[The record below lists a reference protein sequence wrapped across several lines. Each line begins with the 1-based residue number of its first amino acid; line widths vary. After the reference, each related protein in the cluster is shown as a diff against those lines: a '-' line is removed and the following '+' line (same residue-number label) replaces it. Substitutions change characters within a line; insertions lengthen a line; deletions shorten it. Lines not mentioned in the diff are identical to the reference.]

1 MKGKKSG
8 RIEKIYVFH
17 HLYLIGIMDEWK
29 DRKSSLYEFII
40 ISLLLKKNHEKE
52 FRV

>member
-1 MKGKKSG
+1 MKGKNSEK
-8 RIEKIYVFH
+8 IEKIYVFH
-17 HLYLIGIMDEWK
+17 HLYLIGIMEEWK

-40 ISLLLKKNHEKE
+40 IPLLLKKNHEKE